1 MSAKQFAFELDKAKL
16 DTDEKISDAI
26 SLIAMFCL
34 RGVVQK
40 SPVDTG
46 RFRSNWQV
54 SKNVPRT
61 TELNLTKENQGA
73 TIARGQLTIETFD
86 LKNDS
91 MIVIQNNLPYANRLE
106 NGWSKQAPNGMLGLT
121 VNEAAQRY
129 KRIVI

>member
-34 RGVVQK
+34 RGIVRK

-61 TELNLTKENQGA
+61 TQLNLTKETQA
-73 TIARGQLTIETFD
+73 AIIARGQRTIETFD

-91 MIVIQNNLPYANRLE
+91 MIIIQNNLPYANRLE
-106 NGWSKQAPNGMLGLT
+106 NGWSKQAPNGMVGLT

>member
-34 RGVVQK
+34 RGIVRK

-61 TELNLTKENQGA
+61 TQLNLTKETQAA
-73 TIARGQLTIETFD
+73 TIARGQRTIETFD

-91 MIVIQNNLPYANRLE
+91 MIIIQNNLPYANRLE
-106 NGWSKQAPNGMLGLT
+106 NGWSKQAPNGMVGLT